1 MDRGGGVGA
10 LRWGIALTWGAT
22 IASFGCC
29 PSDTPDGVD
38 PSVGSSSPPL
48 PALEVAN
55 TVVAKDLFA
64 SVAQCDV
71 YHRGAVMDL
80 GSPAA
85 HGRIGYEL
93 GPLASGMDVVRDGA
107 TWARVDTGV
116 LSLGFQQL
124 SDEPV
129 FVETRIRAL
138 ESRAATVRID
148 GKVIGTLRLPRD
160 GIHVVS
166 TAATTETLAAG
177 QHVLSF
183 HFHRTK
189 RDKPVAEIDWI
200 RVGVPDQ
207 DPTTFAAPTLRD
219 LATDTMVGGRP
230 QRALA
235 LSGPGRVRCA
245 VAATGAMSLQTILGY
260 AGPGEGEARIEVVEP
275 GKPAVLLH
283 STKLGGEGKTAEA
296 VDLPLEGLAGRIV
309 ALDLVATAT
318 TPGGKILFG
327 EPVLRVRDPRVPG
340 RPEAKVVVL
349 VVFTGANPSHLPGY
363 ADVPTMPALS
373 SLLEESVVFHKH
385 RAPTTVAAGSMASLL
400 TGFSPSAHKVVDT
413 GARLGDRFPT
423 LGSIARDRRIATS
436 MFTGNPTTFEAFG
449 FDHGWNRFGAF
460 SPVSGTSAPA
470 PLREAMAWLDGL
482 LKKDKDR
489 PLLVVVHARGGHPPW
504 TGTEEDFKDL
514 PPKDYAGNLTGR
526 RGGQILAKERSRHF
540 GRKPMSAED
549 RVRVEAFAQVAL
561 RAEDAQLGQL
571 VELLR
576 QHKVWASTL
585 LVVTS
590 DIAMGGGARVPFGDG
605 EALGEDVLGIPL
617 VIRFPDRR
625 FGGSRVHVPTTS
637 MDVARTV
644 LASMGLDPPDEME
657 GRDLLEMAAHPDR
670 FGQEPQFAV
679 TGSTYATRW
688 GNWLLS
694 GTPPRSPKF
703 CELLPEQE
711 CSEDITAQEPFFASW
726 AWRMTLD
733 HVRSSETSMHPAPT
747 REPATLDPDTTAA
760 LTVWGSLEPEP
771 AKK

>member
-1 MDRGGGVGA
+1 MGA
-10 LRWGIALTWGAT
+10 LRWGIALTWGAMM
-22 IASFGCC
+22 AGLGCC
-29 PSDTPDGVD
+29 PDDTPEGVD

-48 PALEVAN
+48 PALDVSN
-55 TVVAKDLFA
+55 SVVAKDLFA

-71 YHRGAVMDL
+71 YHRGAVVDL

-85 HGRIGYEL
+85 HGRFGFDL
-93 GPLASGMDVVRDGA
+93 GPAAGVTDVVRDGA
-107 TWARVDTGV
+107 TWARVHGGV

-129 FVETRIRAL
+129 FVEVRIRAL

-148 GKVIGTLRLPRD
+148 GKVVGTLRLQRD

-166 TAATTETLAAG
+166 TATTSEALAAG
-177 QHVLSF
+177 QHVVSL

-189 RDKPVAEIDWI
+189 RDAPVAEVDWI
-200 RVGVPDQ
+200 RVGIPDQ

-230 QRALA
+230 YRALT
-235 LSGPGRVRCA
+235 LTGPGRVRCA
-245 VAATGAMSLQTILGY
+245 VAATGTMNLQTILGY
-260 AGPGEGEARIEVVEP
+260 AGPGEGEARIEVQEP

-283 STKLGGEGKTAEA
+283 ATKLGGEGKTAEA

-309 ALDLVATAT
+309 ALDLVATGT

-327 EPVLRVRDPRVPG
+327 EPVLRVRDPRVPE
-340 RPEAKVVVL
+340 RPHAKVVVL
-349 VVFTGANPSHLPGY
+349 VAFSGANPSHLPGY

-373 SLLEESVVFHKH
+373 SLLEESVVFHQH
-385 RAPTTVAAGSMASLL
+385 RAPTTVTAGSMASLL
-400 TGFSPSAHKVVDT
+400 TGFSPSSHKVVDT
-413 GARLGDRFPT
+413 GARLGDRFLT
-423 LGSIARDRRIATS
+423 LGSIARDRRAATS
-436 MFTGNPTTFEAFG
+436 MFTGNPATFQPFG

-470 PLREAMAWLDGL
+470 PLREAMAWLDEL
-482 LKKDKDR
+482 LKKDKER

-504 TGTEEDFKDL
+504 TGTEDDFKDL

-526 RGGQILAKERSRHF
+526 RGGQILFKERNRRF

-561 RAEDAQLGQL
+561 RAEDARIGQL

-617 VIRFPDRR
+617 IVRFPERR
-625 FGGSRVHVPTTS
+625 FGGSRVHVPTTA

-644 LASMGLDPPDEME
+644 LDSMGLDPPDEME
-657 GRDLLEMAAHPDR
+657 GRDLLEMAAHPER
-670 FGQEPQFAV
+670 FGLEPQFAV
-679 TGSTYATRW
+679 AGSTYATRW
-688 GNWLLS
+688 GTWLLS
-694 GTPPRSPKF
+694 GATPRTPKF
-703 CELLPEQE
+703 CELLPAQE
-711 CSEDITAQEPFFASW
+711 CSEDISTQQPFFASW

-733 HVRSSETSMHPAPT
+733 HMRSSETALHRAPT
-747 REPATLDPDTTAA
+747 REPAVLDPDTTAA
-760 LTVWGSLEPEP
+760 LIVWGSLEPE
-771 AKK
+771 KK